1 MANDRVKGYFAN
13 TVGYWNDVPCRGYAA
28 RIVCAARPG
37 TPAGAVHREIMPI
50 DRQAKAAFD
59 TIHTFHPGVP
69 FPPVLD
75 GLTGYYHGG
84 SFDAAKQLWAD
95 VSGQLNHAST
105 GGSISRAA
113 GGINGRDYIAG
124 PTTGYVSWPQ
134 ASCAAGGSC
143 LFGLPQCQIL
153 YHLQR

>member
-1 MANDRVKGYFAN
+1 MLQPPAAVE
-13 TVGYWNDVPCRGYAA
+13 PYAPLLA
-28 RIVCAARPG
+28 DA
-37 TPAGAVHREIMPI
+37 
-50 DRQAKAAFD
+50 
-59 TIHTFHPGVP
+59 P

-84 SFDAAKQLWAD
+84 SFDAAKQQWVD

-124 PTTGYVSWPQ
+124 PTTSYVLWPQ
-134 ASCAAGGSC
+134 VSCC
-143 LFGLPQCQIL
+143 LALRAKPLCRMCSLVRSLHQCRPQPC
-153 YHLQR
+153 HS